1 MISNTV
7 SLVKILT
14 MFLDAV
20 ESKLEAALKQWLEFE
35 DQLDKHTKWFRA
47 TETAFRDQ
55 QLQATLPQKEAQL
68 EGFKGKRDLITAKEK
83 EIDDFV
89 DSSHSL
95 LNYSGADRI
104 KPLIS
109 QISNRYDNY
118 FGICSMYLSA
128 ACWRF
133 TNCNLKYYL
142 KIS

>member
-1 MISNTV
+1 M
-7 SLVKILT
+7 SLVQILT
-14 MFLDAV
+14 IFLDAV

-35 DQLDKHTKWFRA
+35 DQLDKHTKWFRT

-109 QISNRYDNY
+109 QISNRCDSY
-118 FGICSMYLSA
+118 FGI
-128 ACWRF
+128 
-133 TNCNLKYYL
+133 
-142 KIS
+142 

>member
-1 MISNTV
+1 MSNTM

-14 MFLDAV
+14 IFLDAV

-35 DQLDKHTKWFRA
+35 DQLDKHTKWFRT

-68 EGFKGKRDLITAKEK
+68 EGFKRKRDLITAKEK

-118 FGICSMYLSA
+118 FKIFSMYL
-128 ACWRF
+128 
-133 TNCNLKYYL
+133 
-142 KIS
+142 